1 MDDAAILISANYE
14 VMTSLPE
21 GHVVIGDFSENEAYS
36 GKCQRI
42 IAEAKKIPQPYGL
55 GDLIT
60 FWT

>member
-36 GKCQRI
+36 GKCPRI

-55 GDLIT
+55 GI
-60 FWT
+60 